1 VDNKVSK
8 KADTCLGIRGTT
20 GICQGTAGICQ
31 GDYRNMSGDCRNM
44 SGGLQEYV

>member
-1 VDNKVSK
+1 MDNKVSK

-31 GDYRNMSGDCRNM
+31 GDYRNMSDYIRRWRP
-44 SGGLQEYV
+44 VVA